1 MNLTASSP
9 ERRGNVSAKATYTPS
24 VDSPAIGAASLILTL
39 PGCCS
44 AVQAEASPPGG
55 NGVVEERE

>member
-1 MNLTASSP
+1 MNSTASSP
-9 ERRGNVSAKATYTPS
+9 ERRGNVSAKATNTPP
-24 VDSPAIGAASLILTL
+24 VDSPAIGAATLIPTL

-44 AVQAEASPPGG
+44 AVQEEASPPGG